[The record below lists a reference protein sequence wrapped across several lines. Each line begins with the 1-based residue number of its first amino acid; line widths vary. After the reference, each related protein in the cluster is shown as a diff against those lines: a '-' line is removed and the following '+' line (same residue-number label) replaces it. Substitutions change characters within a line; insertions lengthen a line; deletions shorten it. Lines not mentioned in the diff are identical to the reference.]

1 MSDLEEIGYIT
12 HPHTSAGRI
21 PTQKG
26 YRYYIDTLMQAKL
39 LNEEERRF
47 VNREF
52 KIKVSEL
59 NNLLAKTSKIL
70 SSITNQT
77 GVVLFPVLRK
87 RIFKHVELIS
97 LGNRKMLVIFMTE
110 SGLTEDFIIDMN
122 NTIEQA
128 DLSRISNFIN
138 SQMGKGSLAS
148 IRREIMKRLLAERN
162 SFFYVLEQAK
172 VVIDILLNIVKEN
185 RLYLDGRAH
194 LAEHPEFR
202 DADKLRHIF
211 RSLED
216 EDFLQAML
224 ERDVNEEGVRVYIG
238 SEIDNDTFSECSLIT
253 CNYSS
258 GDTTCGTLGVI
269 GPTRMEYS
277 KMVSMVKYVAS
288 TLSGVLTYER

>member
-224 ERDVNEEGVRVYIG
+224 ERDINEEGVRVYIG